1 MLIEYQLPIGHPQG
15 HFRPGCRRLL
25 VTGREGRSIPERC
38 LDLTMAAEPSVSPNS
53 RRLGEYLDCS
63 NRAIQAVLS
72 KQSSRRDGAA
82 TKRLGELLLED
93 EAISLDALLAGI
105 QAQRVDRLRACPLFT
120 SLSDDDLAELSA
132 VFQEVSAPPDQSLIT
147 QDDRDPYLYVLGSGR
162 LEVFRTDED
171 ENRTTLARV
180 FPGEP
185 VGEMGYFT
193 NGVRSA
199 SVRALDTVQL
209 LRASYEDLTDC
220 FESNA
225 NVATAFMD
233 VVTNRLRRTNLL
245 YQENHFPHP
254 TTTRRLGHLA
264 EFIGFSKSGALEEGI
279 EAVLQQLS
287 RGISHL
293 TDAEHVTL
301 YLVNPKTGDLRSQV
315 GDGVGHRDIRVSAGQ
330 GIVGWVATHSEIVN
344 IADAGEDERFDRALD
359 QHTGWHTHSVLCAP
373 VLASGDTL
381 IGVLEIVNKRIG
393 IFDEYDETLARI
405 FADQAAATIE
415 CTNLYR
421 DLVRS
426 HDRMT
431 TLLDVATLMT
441 QARDL
446 TAVMKE
452 IGEELNALLG
462 CERSTLFAYDKD
474 AEEMWSVIANGGE
487 TEQLRVQV
495 SSLVAGYSAI
505 TGEVV
510 DIHDPHGDQR
520 FNPEFDRQRNFRT
533 RNVLCV
539 PVVNRRGWVVGAVQV
554 DNKIDGAFNSEDVKV
569 LRAIASQLGVATV
582 LNI

>member
-1 MLIEYQLPIGHPQG
+1 
-15 HFRPGCRRLL
+15 
-25 VTGREGRSIPERC
+25 
-38 LDLTMAAEPSVSPNS
+38 MAAEPSVSPNS

-63 NRAIQAVLS
+63 NQAIQAVLS
-72 KQSSRRDGAA
+72 KQSSGRDGAA

-93 EAISLDALLAGI
+93 EAISLDELLAGI

-120 SLSDDDLAELSA
+120 SLSDDDLVELSA

-162 LEVFRTDED
+162 LEVFRNDED
-171 ENRTTLARV
+171 EHTTTLARV

-245 YQENHFPHP
+245 YQENQFRHP
-254 TTTRRLGHLA
+254 TTTRRLRHLA
-264 EFIGFSKSGALEEGI
+264 EFIGFSKSQALEEGI
-279 EAVLQQLS
+279 EAALQQLL
-287 RGISHL
+287 RGISQL

-301 YLVNPKTGDLRSQV
+301 YLVNPKTGELWSPV
-315 GDGVGHRDIRVSAGQ
+315 GDGVEHRDIRVSAGQ

-373 VLASGDTL
+373 MLASGDTL
-381 IGVLEIVNKRIG
+381 IGVLEVVNKRIG
-393 IFDEYDETLARI
+393 IFDEHDETLIRL
-405 FADQAAATIE
+405 FADQAAVTVE
-415 CTNLYR
+415 CTDLYR

-441 QARDL
+441 QAQDL
-446 TAVMKE
+446 TTLMKE
-452 IGEELNALLG
+452 IGEELNELLG

-487 TEQLRVQV
+487 TEQLRVQA
-495 SSLVAGYSAI
+495 SSLVAGYSAV

-510 DIHDPHGDQR
+510 NIHDPHGDQR

-554 DNKIDGAFNSEDVKV
+554 DNKIDGAFNDEDVKV
-569 LRAIASQLGVATV
+569 LRAIASQLGVAIV